1 MNIQQLKCFVE
12 VSKTLN
18 FTKASQNLFISQTAV
33 SNHIKHL
40 EENTWFSFVYKKQK
54 ACSVN
59 STRKNLFKKCS

>member
-40 EENTWFSFVYKKQK
+40 EKSFKLL
-54 ACSVN
+54 
-59 STRKNLFKKCS
+59 STIQSEHLN